1 MYTHTTRRRQCDRG
15 RRGGNK
21 NTTKLQDHI
30 NEFSKRAKPNIKYAK
45 DLLEDAEE
53 VMDASQQQANDS
65 EQARLRQVLSLLTGG
80 LCDSDLFVDASGKL
94 RPPKNVH
101 AAVQD
106 LMQSYRLE
114 NSRSWATMR
123 AVYRWVEKKGMWAY
137 LFLQAIVVSS
147 SLMLLYKT
155 DQHIESIG
163 KQYKLSPIVQ
173 KFVTGSVLA
182 ALSKFKLNPIEYV
195 YSCVSLGMDTLFKF
209 RTVQVIDEV
218 FTDGISDKK
227 KDHMRQVARYFDRLQ
242 SSVDRVMQCAPDRR
256 VTKLHEML
264 DHFEKQ
270 CKGFFGMNRRTKDL
284 IALLR
289 DGIDHP
295 DTIPVDQMRSRLMQL
310 YGGKTLKGKGRV
322 QFHHLFDN
330 AGNPRSV
337 QEIVAAYLVMHDV
350 LKTVVAVKSSVQTAK
365 KKAMKRRGGLCTRR
379 CR

>member
-1 MYTHTTRRRQCDRG
+1 MRTARRRRRPSG
-15 RRGGNK
+15 HRRGGAK

-53 VMDASQQQANDS
+53 VMDATQQQANEH

-114 NSRSWATMR
+114 NGPLWAAMR
-123 AVYRWVEKKGMWAY
+123 TAYRFVEKTTMYGYVMVQLALVAAGIYGLHKSNTWLDNKIAPYNVSEDTRLSLKGVGLSAIGYSLWSARINPLRP
-137 LFLQAIVVSS
+137 LF
-147 SLMLLYKT
+147 K
-155 DQHIESIG
+155 SI
-163 KQYKLSPIVQ
+163 
-173 KFVTGSVLA
+173 
-182 ALSKFKLNPIEYV
+182 
-195 YSCVSLGMDTLFKF
+195 DTLFKY
-209 RTVQVIDEV
+209 RTIQVIDEV

-227 KDHMRQVARYFDRLQ
+227 KDHMRQVARYFDKLQ
-242 SSVDRVMQCAPDRR
+242 ARVDKVMHCAPDRR
-256 VTKLHEML
+256 KAKLHEML
-264 DHFEKQ
+264 DEFEKR
-270 CKGFFGMNRRTKDL
+270 CRGFFGMNKRTKDI

-289 DGIDHP
+289 DGIDQP
-295 DTIPVDQMRSRLMQL
+295 DTIPVDEMRARLMQL
-310 YGGKTLKGKGRV
+310 YGGKEGKGV
-322 QFHHLFDN
+322 QFYHLFDN

-350 LKTVVAVKSSVQTAK
+350 LKTIVAVKKSVRSAK
-365 KKAMKRRGGLCTRR
+365 QKAVKGRGGRSTHRTRR
-379 CR
+379 R